1 MVVELEKVR
10 EREMKEILID
20 IVANKLDEEE
30 RLVIA
35 LVFYEEL
42 SIKEIAEVLQRSEE
56 EVLQLY
62 TRVMERIRMLL
73 AVHSDKEVA

>member
-1 MVVELEKVR
+1 MVEKDV
-10 EREMKEILID
+10 LVD

-42 SIKEIAEVLQRSEE
+42 SIKEIVEVLQRSEE
-56 EVLQLY
+56 EVSQLY
-62 TRVMERIRMLL
+62 TRAMEKIGML
-73 AVHSDKEVA
+73 VA